1 MKKLVLFMVA
11 MTLVAAA
18 GCVKKSIG
26 VRSDP
31 PGAAVFIDGLDVG
44 VTPVERVPFDFY
56 GTREIMVVKSGHIVE
71 RRLVEIDQPW
81 FTYFPADIVSELL
94 LPWNI
99 QDRHHF
105 YFKLEPAPPVAREVI
120 LRNAEQ
126 TRTIAIAR
134 IAGARERSSYK
145 PRAYA
150 VKDAEKRSIFWGP
163 FFAPPRAEPE
173 YSPLER

>member
-1 MKKLVLFMVA
+1 MKKLAVLAVA
-11 MTLVAAA
+11 IIVIAVA

-26 VRSDP
+26 VRTDP
-31 PGAAVFIDGLDVG
+31 PGATVFLDGLDVG
-44 VTPVERVPFDFY
+44 ASPVERVPFDFY
-56 GTREIMVVKSGHIVE
+56 GTRDIMVVKSGHVVE
-71 RRLVEIDQPW
+71 RRLVEIKEPW
-81 FTYFPADIVSELL
+81 FTRFPADIVSELL

-105 YFKLEPAPPVAREVI
+105 YFKLEPAPPIDREAV

-126 TRTIAIAR
+126 TRAIGIAR
-134 IAGARERSSYK
+134 IAGARETSSYK

-150 VKDAEKRSIFWGP
+150 TARAEKRSIFWGP
-163 FFAPPRAEPE
+163 FFAPPRTEPD